1 MRAVSDTE
9 QLEQD
14 LTQARLTIKKLQR
27 ELSRLQVLIE
37 RNTVTTEAKD
47 NLNRIVSRKKSEL
60 ERYMRLLLAN
70 SPDII
75 LIFGSEGKLL
85 YCTDAF
91 LAITHTTAF
100 GLIEGITYREI
111 LAKYTDQAFFERAKE
126 VYALAQNSASTVHLT
141 GSIDFGRNGN
151 FREYSIQVTPME
163 DDGGSNM
170 GAIVLFFDTT
180 ELLRA
185 QKEAEKAN
193 KAKSD
198 FLATVSHEI
207 RTPMNAII
215 GVSQMLE
222 ATKLTENQRNYL
234 KNIQSSST
242 VLLNLINDILDFS
255 KIEAGKLDLICDY
268 FNLPALLDR
277 VKTMFALLFDGKA
290 LRFDCNFSPELPTVA
305 YGDEKRLSQIISN
318 LLSNAFKYTRSGGV
332 VLRVFPGEGCIV
344 IEVED
349 TGIGIK
355 NEALSKLFTVFQ
367 QLDQVRNKQIQGT
380 GLGLAITKRL
390 CEKMNGSISVRSE
403 YNKGSVFTVRLPL
416 PRGTESD
423 LPEEKEHAAFT
434 APDAR
439 VLLVDDIDINL
450 EIAAFVLSSYEI
462 QPDLAKSGREALE
475 RTAKK
480 VYDLILMDHMMPEMD
495 GVETT
500 KAIRAMAGNNAKTPI
515 LALTAN
521 AVSGAREMF
530 LANGFNGL
538 LSKPMDNTALTE
550 ALLRWLPENLIL
562 R

>member
-1 MRAVSDTE
+1 MCAVNDSE
-9 QLEQD
+9 RLEQE
-14 LTQARLTIKKLQR
+14 LTQARLTIKKLRR
-27 ELSRLQVLIE
+27 ELDRAHAVIE
-37 RNTVTTEAKD
+37 RNRVTTEAKD
-47 NLNRIVSRKKSEL
+47 NLTHIVSRKKSEL
-60 ERYMRLLLAN
+60 ERYMSLLLGN

-75 LIFGSEGKLL
+75 LIFDREEKLL
-85 YCTDAF
+85 YCTDTF
-91 LAITHTTAF
+91 LRTTHTAAF
-100 GLIEGITYREI
+100 GLIEGITYRQI
-111 LAKYTDQAFFERAKE
+111 LDRYTDKAFYERAKE
-126 VYALAQNSASTVHLT
+126 VYDLARVSSSTVHLT
-141 GSIDFGRNGN
+141 GTIDFGRNDN
-151 FREYSIQVTPME
+151 FREYSIQVTPMQ
-163 DDGGSNM
+163 DDTGSNM
-170 GAIVLFFDTT
+170 GAIVLFFDST

-185 QKEAEKAN
+185 QREAEKAN

-198 FLATVSHEI
+198 FLATVSHES

-215 GVSQMLE
+215 GVSRMLE
-222 ATKLTENQRNYL
+222 ATELAESQRNYL

-255 KIEAGKLDLICDY
+255 KIEAGKLELVCDY
-268 FNLPALLDR
+268 FDLPALLGR
-277 VKTMFALLFDGKA
+277 IKAMFALLFDGKA
-290 LRFDCNFSPELPTVA
+290 LGFDCEFSRELPVVA

-355 NEALSKLFTVFQ
+355 EEAISKLFTVFQ

-390 CEKMNGSISVRSE
+390 CEMMNGSISVHSE
-403 YNKGSVFTVRLPL
+403 YDKGSVFTVRLPL
-416 PRGTESD
+416 PRGSESD
-423 LPEEKEHAAFT
+423 LPEAKECVAFI

-450 EIAAFVLSSYEI
+450 EIAAFALSAYRI
-462 QPDLAKSGREALE
+462 RPDLAKSGREALE
-475 RTAKK
+475 KAGEKE
-480 VYDLILMDHMMPEMD
+480 YDLVLMDHMMPGMD
-495 GVETT
+495 GVEAVR
-500 KAIRAMAGNNAKTPI
+500 AIRAMKGNNARVPI

-530 LANGFNGL
+530 LANGFNGI

-550 ALLRWLPENLIL
+550 ALLKWLPKELVQK
-562 R
+562 